1 MNEALRY
8 AARPNDFISQ
18 NNGVPA
24 EAIAMARQLG
34 LSAEDMK
41 QMPAMW
47 RNLDELHESD
57 PEAYKSFTQNILAE
71 VSEGILH
78 LLGAPS
84 LLLSCRLSLNSAS
97 T

>member
-41 QMPAMW
+41 QIPAMW
-47 RNLDELHESD
+47 RNLDELSESD

-71 VSEGILH
+71 VSEYILH
-78 LLGAPS
+78 L
-84 LLLSCRLSLNSAS
+84 
-97 T
+97 